1 MLKLSTLID
10 FYFEANSYQLQ
21 ENTIDGKSRAFRYL
35 IEAVGNKTIERFGVD
50 GAETFKKFLI
60 VEKALAKTSA
70 NMMLRDVGSIFS
82 WAVNV
87 KEWLD
92 KNPFKQV
99 KQFKVQQN
107 RVNVYEDEQ
116 FATLMNA
123 ASPIWQIRL
132 LLGRSGLRRGEA
144 LNLTKDNIRD
154 GFIFIEPKRDT
165 ADTWLWTAKDYECR
179 VVPLCDQLE
188 ELLSEAGYYVSLS
201 KRLYSN
207 CLRHHRQGR
216 LSATRK
222 KVPDQNFN
230 RDFRLLELAAFG
242 KRIGIFHDLRRTFIT
257 ASLEENIPIQTI
269 QAVSGIAKTRTLM
282 THYAVV
288 RRSSVEGVREILN
301 SSLKRRLPKGKPSQ
315 SAA

>member
-50 GAETFKKFLI
+50 DAETFKKFLI

-132 LLGRSGLRRGEA
+132 LLA
-144 LNLTKDNIRD
+144 
-154 GFIFIEPKRDT
+154 
-165 ADTWLWTAKDYECR
+165 
-179 VVPLCDQLE
+179 VVVC
-188 ELLSEAGYYVSLS
+188 GV
-201 KRLYSN
+201 
-207 CLRHHRQGR
+207 
-216 LSATRK
+216 
-222 KVPDQNFN
+222 V
-230 RDFRLLELAAFG
+230 RLL
-242 KRIGIFHDLRRTFIT
+242 I
-257 ASLEENIPIQTI
+257 
-269 QAVSGIAKTRTLM
+269 
-282 THYAVV
+282 
-288 RRSSVEGVREILN
+288 
-301 SSLKRRLPKGKPSQ
+301 
-315 SAA
+315 